1 MLYVVRVT
9 RPAVRNARVHLT
21 DGRRVLVPLRLA
33 KWGTEVREGDVVEVS
48 VSYKKDF
55 WHVDLLKKGKS
66 IQKDFFRDFEG
77 FNAEREINLIRSCV
91 KDTYRSVF
99 GGFWASDQ
107 LDDFTLEIFMHLW
120 ERDCF
125 RRWDDSLGSYEAYVR
140 SAVRN
145 GLIDIARNAT
155 VQLFRRAVSLNAP
168 VSGED
173 GESQDS
179 LLDMLPSLTNQDVVE
194 QLQAEALLRAM
205 NARVLELDCV
215 GTGLYGLTYKAIFD
229 SLVTNSL
236 NDLKGSAGYG
246 SDVFNFHVSRLREE
260 LSVVWDAWAV

>member
-1 MLYVVRVT
+1 MLYVVKVLRI
-9 RPAVRNARVHLT
+9 AVRNARVHLT
-21 DGRRVLVPLRLA
+21 DGRRVLVPIGLA
-33 KWGTEVREGDVVEVS
+33 QWGAEVEEGAVTEVS

-55 WHVDLLKKGKS
+55 WHVDLLKKKEES
-66 IQKDFFRDFEG
+66 QKDFFRDFEG

-91 KDTYRSVF
+91 GEMFRSIF
-99 GGFWASDQ
+99 GRFWASDQ

-125 RRWDDSLGSYEAYVR
+125 RRWDPGLGSYEAYVR

-145 GLIDIARNAT
+145 GLIDIARNVT
-155 VQLFRRAVSLNAP
+155 VQLFRGALSLNAP
-168 VSGED
+168 VASED
-173 GESQDS
+173 GGS
-179 LLDMLPSLTNQDVVE
+179 LLDLLPSLTNQDVVE
-194 QLQAEALLRAM
+194 QLQAEALLRVM
-205 NARVLELDCV
+205 NARVLELDHV

-236 NDLKGSAGYG
+236 DDLKGSVGYG
-246 SDVFNFHVSRLREE
+246 PEVFNFHVSRLRKE